1 MKTIKQ
7 ALIDEIHYPI
17 GSGII
22 ENKMILRGLNAEDEF
37 DMEAA
42 KSKSFI
48 GAVADCL
55 YSLLSAPNFS
65 EADKSFS
72 LSDKNLILKKANSLY
87 NSIGESSVTLDDK
100 PMVYIMD

>member
-1 MKTIKQ
+1 MKTIMQ

-22 ENKMILRGLNAEDEF
+22 ENKMILRGLNADDEF
-37 DMEAA
+37 DVQAA
-42 KSKSFI
+42 KSNAFV

-55 YSLLSAPNFS
+55 FSLISAPNFS

-72 LSDKNLILKKANSLY
+72 LSDKTLILRKVNSLY
-87 NSIGESSVTLDDK
+87 NSIGEPSVALEEK
-100 PMVYIMD
+100 PMVYIID

>member
-22 ENKMILRGLNAEDEF
+22 ENKMILRGLNADDEF

-42 KSKSFI
+42 KSNAFI

-55 YSLLSAPNFS
+55 
-65 EADKSFS
+65 
-72 LSDKNLILKKANSLY
+72 
-87 NSIGESSVTLDDK
+87 
-100 PMVYIMD
+100 

>member
-1 MKTIKQ
+1 MKTIMQ

-22 ENKMILRGLNAEDEF
+22 ENKMILRGLNADDEF
-37 DMEAA
+37 DFDTA
-42 KSKSFI
+42 KSKAFI

-55 YSLLSAPNFS
+55 YSLISAPNFS

-72 LSDKNLILKKANSLY
+72 LSDKNLILRKVNSLY
-87 NSIGESSVTLDDK
+87 NSIGETSVALEEK
-100 PMVYIMD
+100 PMVYIID

>member
-1 MKTIKQ
+1 MKTIQQ

-17 GSGII
+17 GLGII
-22 ENKMILRGLNAEDEF
+22 ENKMILRGLNPDDEY
-37 DMEAA
+37 DMKVA
-42 KSKSFI
+42 KSEPFI

-55 YSLLSAPNFS
+55 YSLISAPNFS

-72 LSDKNLILKKANSLY
+72 LSDKALILKKVNSLY
-87 NSIGESSVTLDDK
+87 NSIGEPSVALDDK